1 MTLTEKQERAL
12 CVLDDLIDEG
22 IDVTNLRQEIHLS
35 NTYSYDAV
43 RTRLRRAFGSVENA
57 LRAYGLYDQTAEPE
71 RLELERCFY
80 IDQDYRVSENRYK
93 SEELKELYGIS
104 EIKFQQYKK
113 GLLENLEREALDI
126 YVRDTFPYGLKRD
139 YIYKH
144 KLWHVEKYLR
154 NFYGHSV
161 RKLCEEWDFSYEL
174 FNDSYSSFYITQGHK
189 FEDLVGEV
197 LDAIYPG
204 RVESQRRIENCI
216 PDFIVNGTHWI
227 DAKLSEKTAF
237 NRASKTFSKYLKHTE
252 DLTII
257 YAQKSDGVYSF
268 PNVTLVH
275 ISRYIPELI
284 KIHRSDLVEKI
295 NAFLSNLKIT
305 IENVS

>member
-113 GLLENLEREALDI
+113 ALLENLEREALDI
-126 YVRDTFPYGLKRD
+126 YVRDIFPYGLKRD

-161 RKLCEEWDFSYEL
+161 RKLCKEWELSYEL
-174 FNDSYSSFYITQGHK
+174 FNDSYTSFFINKGHE
-189 FEDLVGEV
+189 FEELVGDV
-197 LDAIYPG
+197 LSAVYPD
-204 RVESQRRIENCI
+204 RVESQRRIEDCI
-216 PDFIVNGTHWI
+216 PDFIIDEKHWI
-227 DAKLSEKTAF
+227 DAKLSENTAF
-237 NRASKTFSKYLKHTE
+237 NRASKTFDKYLKHT
-252 DLTII
+252 DMLTII
-257 YAQKSDGVYSF
+257 YAQKSEGSYSF
-268 PNVTLVH
+268 PNVTLTH
-275 ISRYIPELI
+275 ISYYIPKLRQV
-284 KIHRSDLVEKI
+284 HRDDLVERI
-295 NAFLSNLKIT
+295 NHFLSNLKNEQEKI
-305 IENVS
+305 S

>member
-1 MTLTEKQERAL
+1 M
-12 CVLDDLIDEG
+12 
-22 IDVTNLRQEIHLS
+22 
-35 NTYSYDAV
+35 
-43 RTRLRRAFGSVENA
+43 
-57 LRAYGLYDQTAEPE
+57 
-71 RLELERCFY
+71 
-80 IDQDYRVSENRYK
+80 
-93 SEELKELYGIS
+93 
-104 EIKFQQYKK
+104 
-113 GLLENLEREALDI
+113 DI

-204 RVESQRRIENCI
+204 RVESQRRIETVFQI
-216 PDFIVNGTHWI
+216 LLLTEHIGLTLSL
-227 DAKLSEKTAF
+227 AKKTAF